1 MLIADCRLL
10 FMQKALKSFL
20 AGLDGEAWLRFFL
33 AVAGLL
39 LAFTAAVFSSA
50 AREAGNL
57 TATAIFASLAL
68 LLSAVVGLATVPFL
82 ARRVVTTRVREAL
95 HYELT
100 REGLAYLGVVLLIG
114 IAALN
119 TGNNLLFIVLAAMLA
134 AIVVSG
140 LASAAVLR
148 SLELDVLM
156 PRNAFAGR
164 AVAVR
169 VRITNPR
176 LWFPAF
182 SVKVTSPVE
191 QKKKNP
197 GWEWQKT
204 EFIFPKQKQ
213 WFRLPDYTLR
223 RKSPPQRR
231 HKVLTKPVYFPFVA
245 ARNQADAQVDLV
257 FPRRGQY
264 SQDEFN
270 LATRFPFSF
279 LLKSKKVS
287 MERDLLVYPAL
298 LEHEDLLDILPMIT
312 GEFVSYLRGRGSDL
326 YRIRE
331 HTPQDPARYVD
342 WKATAKTGS
351 PKMREF
357 CREDERRLRLVFDN
371 CEPGRI
377 TSAQFEH
384 GVSLAATLAVH
395 FAEENVELSFAGSAY
410 SGGLNLPDFLRYLA
424 LIQPTPNPESVLEF
438 LPVSSDYN
446 VILTARTPGTLPSS
460 LWFSSY
466 VIYMQQMA

>member
-1 MLIADCRLL
+1 
-10 FMQKALKSFL
+10 MQRVLKSFL
-20 AGLDGEAWLRFFL
+20 ASLDGEAWLRFFL
-33 AVAGLL
+33 AVAGLV

-68 LLSAVVGLATVPFL
+68 FLSAFVGVTTVPFL
-82 ARRVVTTRVREAL
+82 ARRVVARRVREAL

-100 REGLAYLGVVLLIG
+100 REGVAYLGVALLIG

-134 AIVVSG
+134 AIAVSG
-140 LASAAVLR
+140 VASAAVLR
-148 SLELDVLM
+148 GLELEIFM
-156 PRNAFAGR
+156 PRNAFAHR

-169 VRITNPR
+169 VRVSNPR

-182 SVKVTSPVE
+182 SVKVASPAE
-191 QKKKNP
+191 PKKKNP

-204 EFIFPKQKQ
+204 EFIFPKQRK

-223 RKSPPQRR
+223 RRVPPPRR

-245 ARNQADAQVDLV
+245 ARNSGDVQVDLV
-257 FPRRGQY
+257 FPRRGHY
-264 SQDEFN
+264 SQNEFC

-279 LLKSKKVS
+279 LTKSRNVR
-287 MERDLLVYPAL
+287 MERELLVYPGL

-357 CREDERRLRLVFDN
+357 CREDERRLRVVFDN
-371 CEPGRI
+371 CEPGCV
-377 TSAQFEH
+377 TTAQYEH

-410 SGGLNLPDFLRYLA
+410 LGGLQLPDFLRYLA
-424 LIQPTPNPESVLEF
+424 LIQPTPKPESVLEF

-446 VILTARTPGTLPSS
+446 VIVTARAPRTLPSS

-466 VIYMQQMA
+466 VIYMQQLG